1 MGDEKLEDLEMLE
14 WLSCMFALCTFEFVF
29 ALDMLECCDVVDG
42 ATDGLEIV
50 RVCDRDENVFCPIGG
65 GGSKGGLYTTGLCL
79 RPALLASPVSTIAL
93 ASFCSLAL
101 VSLFL
106 LGARSPSSSL
116 SVSLFSYS
124 SLLCSAGFI
133 TFFVC
138 FIYLLVLFVCFA
150 GLFGLT

>member
-116 SVSLFSYS
+116 VPDASEFCPLSSPRSTSTAFINICAPDVS
-124 SLLCSAGFI
+124 ATVG
-133 TFFVC
+133 
-138 FIYLLVLFVCFA
+138 A
-150 GLFGLT
+150 